1 MAHRFSS
8 GVCVKVPSWHRLEN
22 AVLEAGDAATKNV
35 ERFME
40 LAKQNWT
47 VSHESICFPD
57 GTPATQVI
65 EYADG
70 TTENRDV
77 GKIVRRGDTGACL
90 GVVGPKTHILQN
102 VEAFAP
108 LQPYLDSGLL
118 TLETAGCLDGGA
130 RVWMLAKINKNN
142 FVVQPG
148 DEIEKYFLCANSHD
162 GTLAARF
169 GLTATRVVCNNTL
182 SSAIFDKEAKKDIV
196 KIRHSSKVQM
206 KAADAIANIESLN
219 NAMDNGF
226 ASLAALA
233 KVSISVSKARQY
245 FKDVFNMP
253 EENVPK
259 QSRDLLDELTLKYE
273 NNVAL
278 VRELLDSHNQRTAIE
293 AQAQEIVG
301 SQVLDAILTE
311 KMETGIGQTQ
321 GRETWWSAYNAVTEY
336 LTHDRGRNEETRFA
350 SLFYGDSAKKNEYA
364 FELAMKGANLA

>member
-1 MAHRFSS
+1 MAHRYSS
-8 GVCVKVPSWHRLEN
+8 GVCVNVPSWHRLEN
-22 AVLEAGDAATKNV
+22 AVLQEGDAATKNV
-35 ERFME
+35 AHFME

-77 GKIVRRGDTGACL
+77 GKIVRRNDTGACL
-90 GVVGPKTHILQN
+90 GIVGPKTHILQN

-130 RVWMLAKINKNN
+130 RVWMLAKINKPN
-142 FVVQPG
+142 FVVGIG
-148 DEIEKYFLCANSHD
+148 DEIKKYFLCANSHD

-182 SSAIFDKEAKKDIV
+182 TSAIFDKEAKKDIV
-196 KIRHSSKVQM
+196 RIRHSAQVQLR
-206 KAADAIANIESLN
+206 AADAIANIENLN
-219 NAMDNGF
+219 AAMDNGF
-226 ASLAALA
+226 AKMAALA
-233 KVSISVSKARQY
+233 KTSISGAKARQY

-253 EENVPK
+253 EDNVPK

-301 SQVLDAILTE
+301 SQLLNEILTE

-336 LTHDRGRNEETRFA
+336 LTHDRGRTEETRFA
-350 SLFYGDSAKKNEYA
+350 SLYYGDSAKKNEVAYK
-364 FELAMKGANLA
+364 LALEGAGIA